1 MAEAPKPPR
10 RGPVLIEYEP
20 AEPPRDEARP
30 QDRKAAGETA
40 QSAES
45 SADAPPNPAETP
57 QPAAA
62 APRHDPPRNARAPR
76 LKDAPAGPSP
86 ADAPPIDDGL
96 AVPLPRPRT
105 MELVTRIVAR
115 RPSRVTRFF
124 LNSLA
129 ALLSFL
135 LSMAA
140 LRFFDSLMARSPVL
154 GWIGVGLF
162 AAFTLATLA
171 LAVREYAAWARL
183 ARIDE
188 IHRDSGRALAARDLA
203 QAQKVLDKLDALY
216 ARRPEMARARQ
227 NVTRRREDSFD
238 AEVLLAMAEAE
249 LLAPLDQQARREI
262 EAAARTVA
270 AATALIPLA
279 LADVLTALAANL
291 RMIRRMAEI
300 YGGRAGAV
308 GGWRLARTVI
318 THLIATGAVA
328 AGDDLIHTVA
338 GGGILAKVS
347 RRFGEGV
354 VNGALTARVGIAAME
369 VCRPLPFIRQP
380 KPKVGNLMARGLKG
394 LFGDASEPSATKM

>member
-1 MAEAPKPPR
+1 
-10 RGPVLIEYEP
+10 VLIEYGPASPAAPDETANRSQPRTEGNPAPTMPPDPAPSAPEEP
-20 AEPPRDEARP
+20 QASVRRELPRD
-30 QDRKAAGETA
+30 
-40 QSAES
+40 
-45 SADAPPNPAETP
+45 
-57 QPAAA
+57 
-62 APRHDPPRNARAPR
+62 ARAPR
-76 LKDAPAGPSP
+76 LKDAPTGPSP

-96 AVPLPRPRT
+96 TLPLPRPRT
-105 MELVTRIVAR
+105 MELVTRIVGR

-124 LNSLA
+124 LNTLS
-129 ALLSFL
+129 ALLTFL

-140 LRFFDSLMARSPVL
+140 LRFFENLMARSPVL
-154 GWIGVGLF
+154 GWIGVGLC

-171 LAVREYAAWARL
+171 LAIREYAAWARL
-183 ARIDE
+183 GRIDE
-188 IHRDSGRALAARDLA
+188 IHRDSGRALAARDLE
-203 QAQKVLDKLDALY
+203 QAQKVLGKLDVLY

-308 GGWRLARTVI
+308 GGWRLARTVV

-338 GGGILAKVS
+338 GGGILARVS

-369 VCRPLPFIRQP
+369 VCRPLPFIQAPR
-380 KPKVGNLMARGLKG
+380 PKVGNLMARGLKG
-394 LFGDASEPSATKM
+394 LFGDDAGDTATKK